1 MASKTKALLAAIE
14 GMKAQIAKMQ
24 EPSQNPAQQF
34 LTNEALTGAEWLKK
48 GDYSQKPA
56 GMFFD
61 FKGPAEQIE
70 QYKKFSNVS
79 QDGTYA
85 LAAGGGGATT
95 NDGGGRGEAQN
106 LQNKYLQDKFAR
118 DASQN
123 YQDNI
128 SNAAGNIRAGL
139 GAAADAKSGLDSRV
153 ISAMSGLTG
162 ILGSMPQKTP
172 WWQSI
177 LGPAAQIGSSLIAK
191 F

>member
-1 MASKTKALLAAIE
+1 MASKTEKALLAAIE

-24 EPSQNPAQQF
+24 EPSQNPAQQY
-34 LTNEALTGAEWLKK
+34 LTNEALSGAEWLKK
-48 GDYSQKPA
+48 GDYSQKPT

-70 QYKKFSNVS
+70 QYKKYSDVS
-79 QDGTYA
+79 QDGTFA
-85 LAAGGGGATT
+85 LADGA
-95 NDGGGRGEAQN
+95 GRGEAQN
-106 LQNKYLQDKFAR
+106 LQNKYLKDKFAR

-139 GAAADAKSGLDSRV
+139 GAAADAKSGLDTRV
-153 ISAMSGLTG
+153 MSAMQGLTG

-177 LGPAAQIGSSLIAK
+177 LGAGAGIVGSALSNPAFK

>member
-1 MASKTKALLAAIE
+1 MASKTEKALLAAIE

-34 LTNEALTGAEWLKK
+34 LTNEALSGADWLKK

-61 FKGPAEQIE
+61 FKGPAEQVE

-85 LAAGGGGATT
+85 LA
-95 NDGGGRGEAQN
+95 DGGGRGEAQN
-106 LQNKYLQDKFAR
+106 LQKQYLNDKFAR

-128 SNAAGNIRAGL
+128 SNAAGNVRAGL
-139 GAAADAKSGLDSRV
+139 GAAADAKSGLDTRV
-153 ISAMSGLTG
+153 MSAMQGLTG

-177 LGPAAQIGSSLIAK
+177 LGPAAQIGSSLITK